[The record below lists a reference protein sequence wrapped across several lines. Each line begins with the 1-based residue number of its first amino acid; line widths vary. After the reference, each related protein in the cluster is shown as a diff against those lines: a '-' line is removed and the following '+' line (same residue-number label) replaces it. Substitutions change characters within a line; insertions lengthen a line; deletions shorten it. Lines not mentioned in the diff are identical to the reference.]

1 MSDLLHA
8 LHTLHENILD
18 LSNNIN
24 RVVVENWNE
33 LVGLSDQIKLEKRL
47 WILVPGKLL
56 VDLLLDL
63 FGPGKL
69 ILINWQVA
77 IRLVFV

>member
-8 LHTLHENILD
+8 LHTLLENILD
-18 LSNNIN
+18 LRNNVHW
-24 RVVVENWNE
+24 VVVEDWDK
-33 LVGLSDQIKLEKRL
+33 LVRLSDQIKLEKRL
-47 WILVPGKLL
+47 WVLVPRKLL